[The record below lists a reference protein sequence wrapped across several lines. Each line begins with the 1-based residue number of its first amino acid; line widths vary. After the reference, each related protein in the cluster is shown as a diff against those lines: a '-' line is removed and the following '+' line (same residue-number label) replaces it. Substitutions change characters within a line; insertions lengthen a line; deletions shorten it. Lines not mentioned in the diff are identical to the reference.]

1 MKKCEKA
8 INFMTFKG
16 CDEFCMKIGEKVRYF
31 TFKFH
36 FHVTREHGAR
46 DNETTLKS

>member
-16 CDEFCMKIGEKVRYF
+16 CDELRMKIGEKVRYF
-31 TFKFH
+31 KFFH
-36 FHVTREHGAR
+36 FLSFIFT
-46 DNETTLKS
+46 